1 MTEIHR
7 TVLVTIMVGIAISLV
22 TSVLILAQPIYMI
35 QIMMNVLPSRNLST
49 LGAISA
55 VVLLAFITSAILDY
69 FRGKI
74 VESAVLRIEA
84 TVNHRIIK
92 DYLIGGSEESMN
104 ISAIRDVTFLRT
116 VATSKLSTSLFELVF
131 VPFILAVV
139 FFVSIPLG
147 IAFLVGLFAYLS
159 FVVVQELATR
169 QSRPVLT
176 AIAGEANF
184 FADGEINRGRMP
196 PGSILHGAFARR
208 YLDANRRYIAAFVPD
223 RRISE
228 SFSGVKTVLRL
239 VLQSLVLGV
248 GAYLAVMGEI
258 EIGVVIGI
266 SIISSRALAPI
277 DGIVSGWSMLSEA
290 RSAVKRLDETLRART
305 EAKAKLPLPRPKG
318 DLSIKGLWYEPTEAG
333 RAILRD
339 VSFDVAAGEAVA
351 IIGTTTSGKSTLLKL
366 LASAMAPTRGT
377 IRIDGNELRNWSRS
391 ELEHYTGYMPQD
403 SQLVDG
409 TVAETIARFDPE
421 MNPEAVIQAAKDAG
435 IHHIILS
442 YPQGYNTRI
451 GPKGMPLAAGHRQ
464 FIALARALYRRPPVV
479 FLDEPNACLDA
490 EGDKRLAEVLA
501 GLKERKVTV
510 VVVTQRP
517 GLLAHVDRV
526 LVLNRGAMQLYG
538 TPEEV
543 GNGQPR
549 HIRPV

>member
-7 TVLVTIMVGIAISLV
+7 TVLVTIVVGVAISLL

-35 QIMMNVLPSRNLST
+35 QIMMNVLPSRNLAT
-49 LGAISA
+49 LIAIS
-55 VVLLAFITSAILDY
+55 VVILLAFVTSAVLDY
-69 FRGKI
+69 FRAKI
-74 VESAVLRIEA
+74 VEEAVLRVEA
-84 TVNHRIIK
+84 TVNHRIIR
-92 DYLIGGSEESMN
+92 DYLVGDSEEAMN
-104 ISAIRDVTFLRT
+104 IAAVRDVTLLRN
-116 VATSKLSTSLFELVF
+116 VATSRLSASMFELVF

-139 FFVSIPLG
+139 FFVNVPLG
-147 IAFLVGLFAYLS
+147 LVFLAGILVYLS
-159 FVVVQELATR
+159 FVVAQELATR
-169 QSRPVLT
+169 RSRPVLT
-176 AIAGEANF
+176 TIVGEANF
-184 FADGEINRGRMP
+184 FADGEINRGRMA
-196 PGSILHGAFARR
+196 PGTILHGAFARR
-208 YLDANRRYIAAFVPD
+208 YLDANRRYIEAFVPS
-223 RRISE
+223 RRVSE
-228 SFSGVKTVLRL
+228 TLNGVKTVMRL
-239 VLQSLVLGV
+239 VLQSLVLGA
-248 GAYLAVMGEI
+248 GAYLAIMGEI

-266 SIISSRALAPI
+266 SLISSRALAPI
-277 DGIVSGWSMLSEA
+277 DGIVGGWSMLTEA
-290 RSAVKRLDETLRART
+290 RVAIRRLDETLRAR
-305 EAKAKLPLPRPKG
+305 KDVKKKLPLPKPEGHLAIK
-318 DLSIKGLWYEPTEAG
+318 SIWYEPAEAG
-333 RAILRD
+333 RPILRD

-366 LASAMAPTRGT
+366 LASAMAPSRGT

-403 SQLVDG
+403 GQLLDG

-421 MNPEAVIQAAKDAG
+421 VSAEAVIQAANDAG
-435 IHHIILS
+435 IHHIILT

-510 VVVTQRP
+510 IVVTQRP
-517 GLLAHVDRV
+517 GLLSHVDRV
-526 LVLNRGAMQLYG
+526 LILNRGAVQLYG

-543 GNGQPR
+543 GNGQQR

>member
-7 TVLVTIMVGIAISLV
+7 TILVTIVLGIAISLV

-49 LGAISA
+49 LIAISA
-55 VVLLAFITSAILDY
+55 VIMLAFITSAVLDY
-69 FRGKI
+69 FRSKI

-84 TVNHRIIK
+84 TVNHRIVR
-92 DYLIGGSEESMN
+92 DYLVGSSEEAMN
-104 ISAIRDVTFLRT
+104 IAAVRDVTLLRN
-116 VATSKLSTSLFELVF
+116 VATSRLSTSLFELVF

-139 FFVSIPLG
+139 FFVSTPLG
-147 IAFLVGLFAYLS
+147 LVFLAGILVYLS

-169 QSRPVLT
+169 RSRPVLS
-176 AIAGEANF
+176 AIAGEANVLV
-184 FADGEINRGRMP
+184 DGEINRGRMA
-196 PGSILHGAFARR
+196 PGTILHGAFARR
-208 YLDANRRYIAAFVPD
+208 YLDANRRYIEAFVPS
-223 RRISE
+223 RHLGE
-228 SFSGVKTVLRL
+228 LLSGVKTVLRL

-248 GAYLAVMGEI
+248 GAYLAINGEI
-258 EIGVVIGI
+258 EIGIVIGI
-266 SIISSRALAPI
+266 SLISSRALAPL
-277 DGIVSGWSMLSEA
+277 DGIVGGWGTLVEA
-290 RSAVKRLDETLRART
+290 RAAIKRLDETLRARK
-305 EAKAKLPLPRPKG
+305 EAKQKLPLPVPAGQLSLKG
-318 DLSIKGLWYEPTEAG
+318 VWYEPAEAG

-339 VSFDVAAGEAVA
+339 VGFDVAAGDAVA

-403 SQLVDG
+403 GQLLDG

-421 MNPEAVIQAAKDAG
+421 MNPKAVVQAAEDAG
-435 IHHIILS
+435 VHHIILS

-526 LVLNRGAMQLYG
+526 LILNRGAVQLYG
-538 TPEEV
+538 TPEDV

>member
-1 MTEIHR
+1 
-7 TVLVTIMVGIAISLV
+7 MVGIAISLV

>member
-7 TVLVTIMVGIAISLV
+7 TVLATIVVGIAISLL
-22 TSVLILAQPIYMI
+22 TSVLVLAQPIYMI
-35 QIMMNVLPSRNLST
+35 QIMMNVLPSRNFAT
-49 LGAISA
+49 LIAISA
-55 VVLLAFITSAILDY
+55 VIVLAFITSATLDY
-69 FRGKI
+69 FRAKI
-74 VESAVLRIEA
+74 VEATVLRIEA
-84 TVNHRIIK
+84 TVNHWIVR
-92 DYLIGGSEESMN
+92 DYLVGDNEEAMN
-104 ISAIRDVTFLRT
+104 IAAVRDVTLLRN
-116 VATSKLSTSLFELVF
+116 VATSRLSTSLFELVF

-139 FFVSIPLG
+139 FFVNVPLG
-147 IAFLVGLFAYLS
+147 LAFFAGILVYLS
-159 FVVVQELATR
+159 FVVVQEMATR
-169 QSRPVLT
+169 RSRPILT
-176 AIAGEANF
+176 AIGGEANF
-184 FADGEINRGRMP
+184 FVDGEINRGRMS
-196 PGSILHGAFARR
+196 PGTVLHGAFARR
-208 YLDANRRYIAAFVPD
+208 YLDANRRYIEAFVPS
-223 RRISE
+223 RQVSE
-228 SFSGVKTVLRL
+228 LLSGVKMVLRL
-239 VLQSLVLGV
+239 VLQSLVLGI
-248 GAYLAVMGEI
+248 GAYLAIMGEI

-266 SIISSRALAPI
+266 SIISSRALAPL
-277 DGIVSGWSMLSEA
+277 DGVVGGWSTLLEA
-290 RSAVKRLDETLRART
+290 RAAVRRLDETLRTRK
-305 EAKAKLPLPRPKG
+305 EVKAKLPLPRPEGHLSVKG
-318 DLSIKGLWYEPTEAG
+318 VWYEPPEAG

-339 VSFDVAAGEAVA
+339 VGFDVAAGDAVA

-366 LASAMAPTRGT
+366 LASAMASTRGT

-403 SQLVDG
+403 GQLLDG

-421 MNPEAVIQAAKDAG
+421 MKPEAVVLAAQDAG
-435 IHHIILS
+435 IHHIVLT

-517 GLLAHVDRV
+517 GLLSHVDRV
-526 LVLNRGAMQLYG
+526 LILNRGAVQLYG

-543 GNGQPR
+543 GSGQPR